1 MKDIKCPQC
10 GQVFKVDDAE
20 YKSIA
25 DQIRTKE
32 FELELCKRLDD
43 YKAHQAAEAKVKEAE
58 DREAFNAQMQKK
70 QNEIQAKEQELAI
83 LKDKLAGIEDKKKL
97 EITQAVSDKDM
108 EIARL
113 KNAIELQKAE
123 QEKAVLVA
131 KEQMKDDLNKKESE
145 LAALRSKKDMEIAE
159 LRNQTTLSKSQSEL
173 EKKAIK
179 EEYEAKLKLAQEQV
193 DYYKDLK
200 MKMSTKMIGETLE
213 AHCSNV
219 FELQMRPMF
228 PNAEFGKDNKA
239 VEGTK
244 GDFIFRDSVDGTEYI
259 SIMFEM
265 KNEADTTAKKHKNED
280 FFEKLDEDRRKKGCE
295 YAVLVSLLEQDSEV
309 YNSGIVDVSH
319 KFPKMYVIRPQFFL
333 PIITLL
339 VNASKKSLEYKKE
352 LAIAKSQSLDIT
364 RFENKLMEFKEKFGK
379 NYELASKRFRE
390 AIKEIDKSIDAL
402 NKTKEALLNSE
413 NNLRLANDKAED
425 LTIRKLTYKNPT
437 MKALFDEAREA
448 NSPEEQ

>member
-1 MKDIKCPQC
+1 MKELKCPKC
-10 GQVFKVDDAE
+10 GSAFTVDEADYA
-20 YKSIA
+20 SIVN
-25 DQIRTKE
+25 QIKNSE
-32 FELELCKRLDD
+32 FESEVCKRIDEL
-43 YKAHQAAEAKVKEAE
+43 KAQQAAQAKVKEAE
-58 DREAFNAQMQKK
+58 DREAFNVQIQKK
-70 QNEIQAKEQELAI
+70 QNELQAKEQELAI

-145 LAALRSKKDMEIAE
+145 LTALRSKKDMEIAE

-179 EEYEAKLKLAQEQV
+179 EEYEAKLKIAQEQV

-228 PNAEFGKDNKA
+228 PNAYFGKDNKA

-265 KNEADTTAKKHKNED
+265 KNEADTTAKNHKNAD
-280 FFEKLDEDRRKKGCE
+280 FFEKLD
-295 YAVLVSLLEQDSEV
+295 
-309 YNSGIVDVSH
+309 
-319 KFPKMYVIRPQFFL
+319 
-333 PIITLL
+333 
-339 VNASKKSLEYKKE
+339 
-352 LAIAKSQSLDIT
+352 
-364 RFENKLMEFKEKFGK
+364 
-379 NYELASKRFRE
+379 
-390 AIKEIDKSIDAL
+390 
-402 NKTKEALLNSE
+402 
-413 NNLRLANDKAED
+413 
-425 LTIRKLTYKNPT
+425 
-437 MKALFDEAREA
+437 
-448 NSPEEQ
+448 